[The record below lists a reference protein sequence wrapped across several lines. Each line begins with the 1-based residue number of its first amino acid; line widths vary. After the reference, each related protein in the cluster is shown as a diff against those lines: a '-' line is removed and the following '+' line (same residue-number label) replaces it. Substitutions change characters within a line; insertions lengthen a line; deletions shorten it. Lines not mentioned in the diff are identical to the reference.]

1 MSLSS
6 DFEEM
11 RRAIEQV
18 RREQGDEAA
27 KQYET
32 ELHSSYIGGTWGL
45 AGGAVAG
52 AAVGSVIVPG
62 VGTLVGG
69 VIGGFFGL
77 VNGVQD
83 KSPLDNL
90 KTAGKLI
97 TSVVNQL
104 PKK

>member
-1 MSLSS
+1 MSLSG
-6 DFEEM
+6 DLEEM
-11 RRAIEQV
+11 RRKVEQV
-18 RREQGDEAA
+18 RQEQGDEAA

-45 AGGAVAG
+45 AGGAIAG

-62 VGTLVGG
+62 VGTVVGG

-77 VNGVQD
+77 INGVQD

-90 KTAGKLI
+90 KRAGKVI
-97 TSVVNQL
+97 TSVANQL